1 MSTARSI
8 APISPADLARLEELY
23 TLRDRAIVL
32 RFLRKYSFLMPM
44 LLEGADQARRYFP
57 DAALSLEFYRDPEDA
72 KLNHLYAA
80 ITTDLSLEEESE
92 RRDQFGEN
100 WWLNVIAEADMKL
113 NFDVESSR
121 SFDEP
126 AGKEGEYNTMTARHM
141 TTALAPA
148 DLIQIEQYYQLPR
161 RGEVIQWLEQYPVLV
176 PLLLEARDKLWEHFG
191 DAVVSL
197 EVVIDPEMI
206 GYAQL
211 IAFIIPKAAPDE
223 AIDQLERF
231 DDAWW
236 LDNGEQGQDKLEFI
250 VTYR

>member
-1 MSTARSI
+1 
-8 APISPADLARLEELY
+8 
-23 TLRDRAIVL
+23 
-32 RFLRKYSFLMPM
+32 
-44 LLEGADQARRYFP
+44 
-57 DAALSLEFYRDPEDA
+57 
-72 KLNHLYAA
+72 
-80 ITTDLSLEEESE
+80 
-92 RRDQFGEN
+92 
-100 WWLNVIAEADMKL
+100 
-113 NFDVESSR
+113 
-121 SFDEP
+121 
-126 AGKEGEYNTMTARHM
+126 MTARHM

-223 AIDQLERF
+223 ALDQLERF